1 MIASSIKPAPASALH
16 LVQGAQQGRGQAVR
30 LIDVGKTYTISGRA
44 LPVLRDISLNINAGR
59 FVTIVGASGCG
70 KSTILR
76 IIAGL
81 EKDFTGSVR
90 IGEQAVNGPSF
101 DCGLVFQDHR
111 LFPWLTVRQNVA
123 MALRARKLPTEQRD
137 ALVSAHLDLVRLN
150 GFEDAYP
157 HQLSG
162 GMAQRAAIAR
172 GLVNEPSVLL
182 LDEPLGAVDALTRLH
197 LQRELQRIWM
207 TKGTT
212 MIMVTHD
219 IEEALLL
226 GDQVVILQP
235 RPGPAQQIIDVN
247 LPHPRSGDENTLL
260 ALRKKIFATLHV
272 GDEDETKTGGSSTA
286 TR

>member
-1 MIASSIKPAPASALH
+1 
-16 LVQGAQQGRGQAVR
+16 
-30 LIDVGKTYTISGRA
+30 
-44 LPVLRDISLNINAGR
+44 
-59 FVTIVGASGCG
+59 
-70 KSTILR
+70 
-76 IIAGL
+76 
-81 EKDFTGSVR
+81 
-90 IGEQAVNGPSF
+90 
-101 DCGLVFQDHR
+101 
-111 LFPWLTVRQNVA
+111 
-123 MALRARKLPTEQRD
+123 
-137 ALVSAHLDLVRLN
+137 
-150 GFEDAYP
+150 
-157 HQLSG
+157 
-162 GMAQRAAIAR
+162 MAQRAAIAR

>member
-1 MIASSIKPAPASALH
+1 MIASRSPIPAAGLH
-16 LVQGAQQGRGQAVR
+16 LAERHQPQGCGQPVR
-30 LIDVGKTYTISGRA
+30 LVDVGKTYTIAGRA
-44 LPVLRDISLNINAGR
+44 LPVLRDISLNITAGR

-81 EKDFTGSVR
+81 EKDFSGR
-90 IGEQAVNGPSF
+90 ITIGDKEVNGPSF

-123 MALRARKLPTEQRD
+123 LALRARKLPNDQRD
-137 ALVSAHLDLVRLN
+137 TLVSAHLDLVRLN

-235 RPGPAQQIIDVN
+235 RPGPTQQIIEVN

-272 GDEDETKTGGSSTA
+272 GGEDEAKAGSNASA
-286 TR
+286 VR